1 MREKCGPY
9 TERIVPYQKN
19 KSELKCRARLRAC
32 ASVNLSCRLT
42 MRRGKATADSMSD
55 KCANLRSLPHLDL
68 DLDLVLDVDL
78 DDHARP
84 ELSLGCSLGWTR
96 TNASK
101 SKSKSKSRSTRRQCF
116 KLALLAVVAA
126 GHLWF
131 QNTNYF
137 ESASIS
143 GFVVGCSV

>member
-101 SKSKSKSRSTRRQCF
+101 SKSKSKSGPRGGSVLSWRF
-116 KLALLAVVAA
+116 WAVVAA